1 MWGARAPR
9 CQPPAPQPSRVPQ
22 TLDHSQKCYSR
33 VYEII
38 KSDLGICGARAPR
51 CQSSST
57 RCQPPAPQPSRVPQT
72 LDHSQKCYSR
82 VYEIIKSDLGI
93 CGARAPRCQSSSTRW
108 QPPTLQFSR
117 VLESPSD
124 TRANS
129 KMLFSRTRNHNSQMR
144 SPKIRRPTG
153 SAASEQHDDL

>member
-1 MWGARAPR
+1 MWGARAP
-9 CQPPAPQPSRVPQ
+9 
-22 TLDHSQKCYSR
+22 
-33 VYEII
+33 
-38 KSDLGICGARAPR
+38 
-51 CQSSST
+51 

-153 SAASEQHDDL
+153 SAASVFRQIKILLDILGVWGAKNLRPSPQPSPQNPPHKAPTPPKMPISLQASF